1 MQAIVVVAG
10 EVDERDIWPYA
21 TWSDSDGTHTTLT
34 AKVHDSQEL
43 VGVLAAL
50 TALGL
55 EIASTVLIEEP
66 LGRQDT
72 AEPDH

>member
-1 MQAIVVVAG
+1 MQAIVVVSG

-43 VGVLAAL
+43 VGVLAA
-50 TALGL
+50 
-55 EIASTVLIEEP
+55 
-66 LGRQDT
+66 
-72 AEPDH
+72 

>member
-1 MQAIVVVAG
+1 MHAIVVVAG

-21 TWSDSDGTHTTLT
+21 QWSDSDGTHTTLT

-55 EIASTVLIEEP
+55 QIVSTRLIAEP
-66 LGRQDT
+66 VGRHDT
-72 AEPDH
+72 AQPDP